1 MPYIFIGFAFGFA
14 IPYLA
19 RRFSKFMP
27 ATFACALYR
36 IFRPNKT
43 VSKEKRKNNHKY
55 NLLCHRYFMRSL
67 GWGIITAATIYLASL
82 VLPENETPWIAFFI
96 IMLYTLMEIDKRML
110 LLPDILTV
118 PLLIVGFSYA
128 VFAGGMLGYEPA
140 ASAANSALGAAAG
153 YVIPVIASL
162 FLIKK
167 SPEAF
172 GGGDIKLLSAVGS
185 WVGLTNI
192 PYVIL
197 LSCLLF
203 AVSCFINKQRQG
215 AFGPS
220 IVIAS
225 LIISFLSEY

>member
-153 YVIPVIASL
+153 YVIPVTASL
-162 FLIKK
+162 FLIKNTRK
-167 SPEAF
+167 HLAEETS
-172 GGGDIKLLSAVGS
+172 
-185 WVGLTNI
+185 NC
-192 PYVIL
+192 
-197 LSCLLF
+197 CLLL
-203 AVSCFINKQRQG
+203 APG
-215 AFGPS
+215 
-220 IVIAS
+220 
-225 LIISFLSEY
+225 

>member
-118 PLLIVGFSYA
+118 PLLIVGFPTLFSPEECLDTNLPHPLPI
-128 VFAGGMLGYEPA
+128 VLWEQQRDT
-140 ASAANSALGAAAG
+140 
-153 YVIPVIASL
+153 L
-162 FLIKK
+162 FLLLPHFFNKK
-167 SPEAF
+167 YPEAF

-225 LIISFLSEY
+225 LIILFLSEY